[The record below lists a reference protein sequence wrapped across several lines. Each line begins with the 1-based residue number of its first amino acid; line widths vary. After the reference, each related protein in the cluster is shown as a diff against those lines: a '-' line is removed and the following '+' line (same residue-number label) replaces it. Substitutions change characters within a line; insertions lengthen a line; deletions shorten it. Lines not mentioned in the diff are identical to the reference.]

1 MLMTRPGQSSWNN
14 KNKRKHL
21 HVCIRID
28 IVDFLK
34 TKSKIRKIKEV
45 KFESSIIVIF
55 CTETITQTIETFGF
69 FSKAYSIHR
78 YRHTFMHTLSS
89 LQSFLCGNRD
99 ERLSLELLVSD
110 FNDWRADQL
119 GDVFISPVP
128 RDRLRQASTSISLQ
142 MSSRGI

>member
-28 IVDFLK
+28 NIVDFLK

-78 YRHTFMHTLSS
+78 YRHTFMHTSSS

-99 ERLSLELLVSD
+99 ERALVGASG
-110 FNDWRADQL
+110 FGFQWLRGGSTWWRFYFACAERSS
-119 GDVFISPVP
+119 SP
-128 RDRLRQASTSISLQ
+128 SIDIHQ
-142 MSSRGI
+142 PPDE